1 MNPRQ
6 NNVTT
11 EQKPETER
19 SQPPIGI
26 DLGTTYSAI
35 ASIDTVGSPYC
46 IANQE
51 GEFIT
56 PTALLMD
63 HNEIVVGREAVNASA
78 MEPHDFAECFKRDM
92 GASVYRSGLRGV
104 DVPPQVLNAFVLEQL
119 KKDGEL
125 VIGPI
130 QKAVVTVPAFFDEGR
145 RKATQDAGA
154 LAGLEVLDIIN
165 EPTAAALAYG
175 YQQGMLDTKK
185 KASKQ
190 STKLL
195 VYDLG
200 GGTFDVTILEIKG
213 NTYRA
218 IATDGDVQLG
228 GKDFDERLVE
238 FLATSFIEEHG
249 VDIRADPQE
258 AAQLWIEAEK
268 AKQTLSQRSK
278 TTVII
283 GHLGVRSRIE
293 ITRDKFQDLTRDLLA
308 RSETTTSIVLKTA
321 GLEWADIDRVLL
333 VGGSSRMPAVAEMLR
348 QLTGQEPDR
357 SLSPDQA
364 VAHGAAIHAA
374 MLMKSGNSALSDC
387 KLVNVNSHSLGVRG
401 FDKLTQRHA
410 NAIMI
415 PKNSPLPCRKG
426 KLFRT
431 GTDNQSSVQI
441 VVLEGESMQ
450 PSECIQLG
458 DCVIRGL
465 PENLPAGSKVEV
477 VYEYAAD
484 GRLSVKAKLQASRQ
498 SAVVELHRSNGVELG
513 DLTSWRRRL
522 LSKEEQPSKDDP
534 GSILKRLDALYF
546 TTGRAAVTNSLPTKL
561 QRPQAAA
568 QKAIAAYRGAKA
580 NMARIEQGKAQVKNH
595 NELVQLSSNLA
606 KAKSQLERTES
617 QARFSCIVLGRQC
630 YREDV
635 HPKDT
640 QKLAIEIAA
649 LRESLAN

>member
-1 MNPRQ
+1 MSTN
-6 NNVTT
+6 
-11 EQKPETER
+11 QKLDSEH

-35 ASIDTVGSPYC
+35 ASIDAMGAPYC
-46 IANQE
+46 IPNQE

-63 HNEIVVGREAVNASA
+63 QEEIVVGREAVNASA

-92 GASVYRSGLRGV
+92 GASVFRSGLRGV

-175 YQQGMLDTKK
+175 YHQGILNTKNN
-185 KASKQ
+185 AARTA
-190 STKLL
+190 TKLL

-238 FLATSFIEEHG
+238 FLASRFIEEHG

-258 AAQLWIEAEK
+258 AAQLWMEAEK

-278 TTVII
+278 TTVVI

-293 ITRDKFQDLTRDLLA
+293 ITRDKFQELTRDLLA
-308 RSETTTSIVLKTA
+308 RSETTTSIVLKNA
-321 GLEWADIDRVLL
+321 GLEWSDIDRVLL

-348 QLTGQEPDR
+348 ELTGQEPDR

-374 MLMKSGNSALSDC
+374 MLMNSGNSALGKC
-387 KLVNVNSHSLGVRG
+387 NLINVNSHSLGVRG

-415 PKNSPLPCRKG
+415 PKNTPLPCRIG

-431 GTDNQSSVQI
+431 SETNQSSVQI

-450 PSECIQLG
+450 PSECIELG
-458 DCVIRGL
+458 NCVIRGL
-465 PENLPAGSKVEV
+465 PSNLPAGSKVEV

-498 SAVVELHRSNGVELG
+498 SAVVDIHRSNSVELG
-513 DLTSWRRRL
+513 DLASWRQRL
-522 LSKEEQPSKDDP
+522 LSKEKQVTKNDP
-534 GSILKRLDALYF
+534 GSILKRLDELYF
-546 TTGRAAVTNSLPTKL
+546 TIGRSAVTTTLPATL
-561 QRPQAAA
+561 QRPQATA

-580 NMARIEQGKAQVKNH
+580 SMAKIEQGKDQIKNH
-595 NELVQLSSNLA
+595 SELVLLSSNLA
-606 KAKSQLERTES
+606 KAKTQFERTES

-630 YREDV
+630 YREKIY
-635 HPKDT
+635 PKDT
-640 QKLAIEIAA
+640 QKLENEITAH
-649 LRESLAN
+649 RESIAN